1 MSSIYRDTDDL
12 LTSGRFGS
20 VTLLSS
26 KALRIYAERGLLVPL
41 RVDPDNGYRYYHP
54 DQVQTGW
61 LISLLRSA
69 DLSLD
74 EISDIVNGDVDT
86 ALRLID
92 RSEGSLDAQTA
103 SRKFVLERVRHHL
116 RKDTT
121 MPDVIT
127 ALVPDRPVLS
137 VLRRL
142 QVSEIDAVIINS
154 LTMLREAARQAGL
167 EQTEDPFGIFHAPV
181 DGDSDGPLEIV
192 LPVNEL
198 TDLTGD
204 IRSYRLTGGLV
215 ANRLAVGKETDFPE
229 ILGLYDEVHSWI
241 AQAGHTSIGPP
252 REIWHNKPG
261 GSDPLRLTISW
272 PYATA

>member
-1 MSSIYRDTDDL
+1 MSSIYSDTDDL

-20 VTLLSS
+20 VTLLSA
-26 KALRIYAERGLLVPL
+26 KALRIYADRGLLPPYWL
-41 RVDPDNGYRYYHP
+41 DPDNGYRYYHP
-54 DQVQTGW
+54 DQVETGW
-61 LISLLRSA
+61 LIALLRSA

-74 EISDIVNGDVDT
+74 EISDIVYGDVDD

-92 RSEGSLDAQTA
+92 RSEGSLEAQTA
-103 SRKFVLERVRHHL
+103 SRKSVLERVRHHL
-116 RKDTT
+116 RKDTAMSEVT
-121 MPDVIT
+121 SV
-127 ALVPDRPVLS
+127 LVPDRPVLTL
-137 VLRRL
+137 LRRL
-142 QVSEIDAVIINS
+142 HVSKIDSVIINS
-154 LTMLREAARQAGL
+154 LAMLREAAGQAGL

-204 IRSYRLTGGLV
+204 IRSYRLTGGLT

-241 AQAGHTSIGPP
+241 AQAGHTPVGPP
-252 REIWHNKPG
+252 REIWHNSPG

-272 PYATA
+272 PYAA